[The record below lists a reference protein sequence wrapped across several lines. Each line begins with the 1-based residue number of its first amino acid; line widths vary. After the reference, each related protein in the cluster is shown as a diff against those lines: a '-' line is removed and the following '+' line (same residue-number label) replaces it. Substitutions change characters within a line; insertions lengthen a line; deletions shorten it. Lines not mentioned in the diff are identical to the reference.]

1 MSKVSITTIE
11 NKLRNIADF
20 YGQESQLNQTV
31 EECGELVQAIAKYNR
46 AAGRGYDTN
55 VTPEEA
61 KEHLIEELAD
71 VQMMV
76 CQMVYLLHCEKTI
89 LDKINEKADRQIER
103 MDLRHCMTEDC
114 PYRTGNPCLLVNKC
128 GGFEAAE
135 DSWLMN
141 RFCKI
146 K

>member
-11 NKLRNIADF
+11 NKLKNVADF

-31 EECGELVQAIAKYNR
+31 EECGELVQTIAKYNR

-55 VTPEEA
+55 VTLEEA

-76 CQMVYLLHCEKTI
+76 CQMVYLLHCERTI

-103 MDLRHCMTEDC
+103 MDLQHCMTEDC
-114 PYRTGNPCLLVNKC
+114 PYRTGNPCLLANKC
-128 GGFEAAE
+128 GEFEAAE

-141 RFCKI
+141 RFCKRE
-146 K
+146 

>member
-1 MSKVSITTIE
+1 MEQKKIDRINELYKKSKAE
-11 NKLRNIADF
+11 GL
-20 YGQESQLNQTV
+20 
-31 EECGELVQAIAKYNR
+31 
-46 AAGRGYDTN
+46 
-55 VTPEEA
+55 TPEEA
-61 KEHLIEELAD
+61 KEQLIEELAD

-76 CQMVYLLHCEKTI
+76 CQMVYLLHCERTI

>member
-11 NKLRNIADF
+11 NKLKNIADF

-46 AAGRGYDTN
+46 AAGRGYNTN

-76 CQMVYLLHCEKTI
+76 CQMVYLLHCERTI
-89 LDKINEKADRQIER
+89 LDKINGKADRQIER

-114 PYRTGNPCLLVNKC
+114 PYRTGNPCLLANKC

-135 DSWLMN
+135 DNWLMN